1 MGLLLTQLEIVHSIS
16 VICVHVH
23 YVPERIMVASFGTH
37 ESFSLRLKGDHIQ
50 SKDTLDFMTDL
61 ENHKSN
67 THVQHQYQSC

>member
-1 MGLLLTQLEIVHSIS
+1 
-16 VICVHVH
+16 
-23 YVPERIMVASFGTH
+23 MVASFGTH

-50 SKDTLDFMTDL
+50 SKDALDFITGL